1 MDINNY
7 EDLTAFALNEF
18 SKMSEIYGLINPS
31 PKFFESMEDTLLKYF
46 KLYDKP
52 LERKLKRKIAL
63 MEAVETMP
71 HGWIWKLFHHD
82 LWMKIKT
89 SPEYSYLFTRE
100 SKEMANN
107 NNLEKVESEVLT
119 PTVIKQTTLPYIQ
132 D

>member
-1 MDINNY
+1 
-7 EDLTAFALNEF
+7 
-18 SKMSEIYGLINPS
+18 
-31 PKFFESMEDTLLKYF
+31 
-46 KLYDKP
+46 
-52 LERKLKRKIAL
+52 